1 MLNIY
6 WFSRTS
12 IITKFCENAAF
23 FNTKFRAMHDAPCYK
38 IKYSRAIKSTT
49 YCRKMSKNTFLAI
62 IDYLLL
68 QSNLIWLTYFN
79 REENLSNINLLFK
92 LVVLQFVQNLVFKS
106 ERVVL
111 LEPWRIF
118 WGNDSEQKNRF
129 LKLDKLRCRFNLFR
143 ARHDTATHITLDRST

>member
-1 MLNIY
+1 
-6 WFSRTS
+6 
-12 IITKFCENAAF
+12 
-23 FNTKFRAMHDAPCYK
+23 
-38 IKYSRAIKSTT
+38 
-49 YCRKMSKNTFLAI
+49 MSKNTVLAI

-111 LEPWRIF
+111 LESWRIF
-118 WGNDSEQKNRF
+118 WGNDSEQKESIF
-129 LKLDKLRCRFNLFR
+129 KVG
-143 ARHDTATHITLDRST
+143 